1 MYNNKYAIMYTIAEQ
16 VYVIKKSNTFES
28 LLTTRQYLERIN
40 SFSHAALSFYNV
52 KMSLILNNSD

>member
-1 MYNNKYAIMYTIAEQ
+1 MYTIAEQ

>member
-1 MYNNKYAIMYTIAEQ
+1 MYSIAEQ

-28 LLTTRQYLERIN
+28 LLTTRQFLEQIN

-52 KMSLILNNSD
+52 KMSLILKKSN